1 MILLFNFTC
10 FNFFLKTWE
19 KNAERR
25 GSLGPTTIVLF
36 FGLLRLLLSQW
47 REITTRTKVLGL
59 GPFGIE
65 CRAGGHMRMFF
76 IMSLHFISI
85 FIYLYGLLRP
95 NKLTNE
101 GVPRAPH
108 KPKNILTQTSVS
120 WCRVGGGQFH
130 PWYDQDLWRGWSLLR
145 QNRMIADQQN
155 EVERLQ
161 AGSQRPVAQWDVAQC
176 SAPESPLPLATN
188 PSRIMLMRRLFH
200 YISFISSIL
209 YNKAKYS
216 TLVVAFC

>member
-47 REITTRTKVLGL
+47 REITTRIKVLGL

-101 GVPRAPH
+101 GVPKAPH
-108 KPKNILTQTSVS
+108 KPK
-120 WCRVGGGQFH
+120 
-130 PWYDQDLWRGWSLLR
+130 
-145 QNRMIADQQN
+145 
-155 EVERLQ
+155 
-161 AGSQRPVAQWDVAQC
+161 
-176 SAPESPLPLATN
+176 
-188 PSRIMLMRRLFH
+188 
-200 YISFISSIL
+200 
-209 YNKAKYS
+209 KYS
-216 TLVVAFC
+216 HPNKRFMVSSRWWSIPSMIRSRSMKRLITSQAKQDDCWPTKWSWTIAGW